1 MTDIVQQS
9 SEQKQKSIAQFRQ
22 VIDECQQVSNQSKQI
37 ETSLKEINKRR
48 EQQIKKVGEQ
58 SDDSKF
64 KDEVKELELKY
75 GLIKDKGQRNIDTMR
90 DLTEV
95 ILGGIKDDI
104 RKTFVHYISLLKNIE
119 YDVNQEVTQ
128 FDTEEI
134 QLDDVKQAIDAL
146 PMKDIKFEL
155 QDVTASALNASKI
168 TKPSLTESV
177 INLLG
182 FSNVDI
188 EDEQKESVMWI
199 NSRIWMSTL

>member
-1 MTDIVQQS
+1 
-9 SEQKQKSIAQFRQ
+9 
-22 VIDECQQVSNQSKQI
+22 
-37 ETSLKEINKRR
+37 
-48 EQQIKKVGEQ
+48 
-58 SDDSKF
+58 
-64 KDEVKELELKY
+64 
-75 GLIKDKGQRNIDTMR
+75 MR

-155 QDVTASALNASKI
+155 QDVTASALNASKV

-188 EDEQKESVMWI
+188 EDEQKQSVMWI